1 MAEDGSGPRWRFL
14 ISPRWL
20 AWHAFAVVAFW
31 GMCWLGDW
39 QFHRAMSGNSLS
51 WAYTFEWP
59 LFAVMGA
66 YFWAKTIRDE
76 FHLRSDAVT
85 EAADGPPGEAAA
97 AEALPG
103 GALPGGALPRGAAA
117 GGALP
122 GGALPGGAAAGGDP
136 FVRAAADGGRPVTAG
151 HVPGGAAERGDRDAE
166 ARAAYL
172 ARLSQEVRGHGRWH
186 GLR

>member
-1 MAEDGSGPRWRFL
+1 MAAAGSGPRWRFL

-51 WAYTFEWP
+51 WGYTFEWP
-59 LFAVMGA
+59 LFAVLGG
-66 YFWAKTIRDE
+66 YFWGKTIRDE
-76 FHLRSDAVT
+76 FHLRSGAVSGS
-85 EAADGPPGEAAA
+85 ADGRPGGALRREAAA
-97 AEALPG
+97 REALPG
-103 GALPGGALPRGAAA
+103 VAAA
-117 GGALP
+117 GR
-122 GGALPGGAAAGGDP
+122 AAAGGDP
-136 FVRAAADGGRPVTAG
+136 LVRAAADGGRPAVAG
-151 HVPGGAAERGDRDAE
+151 QAPAAAAEPGDRE
-166 ARAAYL
+166 AAVHAAYL

>member
-1 MAEDGSGPRWRFL
+1 MAEAGSGPRWRFL

-20 AWHAFAVVAFW
+20 AWHTFAVVAFW

-39 QFHRAMSGNSLS
+39 QFHRAISGNSLS

-59 LFAVMGA
+59 LFAVLGG

-76 FHLRSDAVT
+76 FHLRSGAVSGT
-85 EAADGPPGEAAA
+85 ADGRPGVATAGEAR
-97 AEALPG
+97 PG
-103 GALPGGALPRGAAA
+103 VAAA
-117 GGALP
+117 GGA
-122 GGALPGGAAAGGDP
+122 ASGGDP
-136 FVRAAADGGRPVTAG
+136 LVRAAADGGQPALAG
-151 HVPGGAAERGDRDAE
+151 HGPGGAAGPRDREAD

-172 ARLSQEVRGHGRWH
+172 ARLSREVRGHGRWH